1 MSNEMCYGE
10 NQVNYVFARGSNK
23 NLICLKNIYIYII
36 QFDNV

>member
-23 NLICLKNIYIYII
+23 NLICLKKNIYII